1 MGATWEAGKTAES
14 EVCSQAEPSQ
24 DGPGVSWRVVSNRI
38 AHYLFVFHN
47 IGSSSLFFF
56 NY

>member
-1 MGATWEAGKTAES
+1 MGATWEAGKSAES